1 MKKELIITII
11 IIIAIIIAD
20 ICTQNYTKS
29 CVHEIDEKLQKIKE
43 ESLNEDSDNIKLAND
58 IDEIYQ
64 DWVKKSENLSFYL
77 EHDELEKVHSSLRI
91 AKAYFEADEVSNGI
105 PELENCMYI
114 LYHIQ
119 EKEAFKLKNIF

>member
-20 ICTQNYTKS
+20 ICTQNYTKK
-29 CVHEIDEKLQKIKE
+29 CVHEIDEKLQNIKQECLEE
-43 ESLNEDSDNIKLAND
+43 ESDNLKLAQD
-58 IDEIYQ
+58 VDEVYQ
-64 DWVKKSENLSFYL
+64 EWTKKSDKLSFYL

-91 AKAYFEADEVSNGI
+91 IKGFFESDEINDSI

-119 EKEAFKLKNIF
+119 EKEAFKFKNIF